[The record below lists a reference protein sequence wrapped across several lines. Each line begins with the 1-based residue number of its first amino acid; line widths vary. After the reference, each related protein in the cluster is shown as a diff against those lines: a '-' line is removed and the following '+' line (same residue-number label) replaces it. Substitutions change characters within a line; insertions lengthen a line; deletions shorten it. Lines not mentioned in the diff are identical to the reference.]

1 MSESILNSVKK
12 VLNQPA
18 DYTAFDQD
26 IIMHINSTFST
37 LHQLG
42 IGPEEGFLIEDA
54 TPTWDAF
61 TLGDPRLAS
70 VKTYVCLKVR
80 LVFDPP
86 TLSFVLDSMQRQIQ
100 EHEWRLN
107 VVRENHVYGP
117 AQPQPPY
124 EIIYDGGTP

>member
-1 MSESILNSVKK
+1 MEESILNSVKK

-18 DYTAFDQD
+18 EYTAFDQD
-26 IIMHINSTFST
+26 IIMHINSAFST

-42 IGPEEGFLIEDA
+42 LGPVEGFMIEDA
-54 TPTWDAF
+54 TPVWDSF
-61 TLGDPRLAS
+61 TGGDPRLAS

-86 TLSFVLDSMQRQIQ
+86 TLSFVLDAMQRQIQ

-107 VVRENHVYGP
+107 VVREGTVYGP
-117 AQPQPPY
+117 VDPTPEY
-124 EIIYDGGTP
+124 EIVYDGGTP